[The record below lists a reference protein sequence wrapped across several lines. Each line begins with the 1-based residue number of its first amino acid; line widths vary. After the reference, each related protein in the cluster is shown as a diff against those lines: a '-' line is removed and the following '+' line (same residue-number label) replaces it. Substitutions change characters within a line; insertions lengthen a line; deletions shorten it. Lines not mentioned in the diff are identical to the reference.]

1 MLNDLNAILQSLKDD
16 LLELIP
22 NILIS
27 VVVLGI
33 GYLLARLVKYLM
45 VRLIRYLGKIISRRI
60 RGANLEEAATFI
72 GIAFFWIILFSTIL
86 LITDILGLRVLTAWF
101 ESILQYTP
109 NLLAAILIIFAAV
122 ILGNFI
128 ATLVTNLGKK
138 IGLDYGATL
147 GRIAQSIILFTAI
160 VIAIDQIGIEVN
172 FLINISDIV
181 LAALLFGAA
190 LAFGLGARDSVS
202 NILASCY
209 VRKMYKAGDYIQVG
223 AVKGTIVKIDSTH
236 VLLENETGQLSIPS
250 KSFNQRN
257 SSLISKKP

>member
-1 MLNDLNAILQSLKDD
+1 MLNDLNTILHSLKEG

-27 VVVLGI
+27 LVVFGI

-45 VRLIRYLGKIISRRI
+45 TRLIRYLGTAISRRI
-60 RGANLEEAATFI
+60 RGVNLEEAATFI
-72 GIAFFWIILFSTIL
+72 GIAFFWLILFSTVL
-86 LITDILGLRVLTAWF
+86 LITDILGLRVLTTWF

-128 ATLVTNLGKK
+128 ATLVSNLGNKF
-138 IGLDYGATL
+138 GLEYGPTL

-160 VIAIDQIGIEVN
+160 VIAIDQIGIEVT
-172 FLINISDIV
+172 FLINIIDIV

-202 NILASCY
+202 NILASYY

-223 AVKGTIVKIDSTH
+223 SVKGTIIKIDSTH
-236 VLLENETGQLSIPS
+236 VLLENESGQMSVPS
-250 KSFNQRN
+250 KSFNRRN
-257 SSLISKKP
+257 SFLISKKP

>member
-1 MLNDLNAILQSLKDD
+1 
-16 LLELIP
+16 
-22 NILIS
+22 
-27 VVVLGI
+27 
-33 GYLLARLVKYLM
+33 M
-45 VRLIRYLGKIISRRI
+45 VRLIRYLGMVISRRI

-72 GIAFFWIILFSTIL
+72 GIAFFWLILFSTLL
-86 LITDILGLRVLTAWF
+86 LITDILGLRVLTSWF

-128 ATLVTNLGKK
+128 ATLVTNLGDRM
-138 IGLDYGATL
+138 GLDYGATL

-172 FLINISDIV
+172 FLINIIDIV

-190 LAFGLGARDSVS
+190 LAFGLGARDSVR
-202 NILASCY
+202 NILASFY

-223 AVKGTIVKIDSTH
+223 SVKGTIIKIESTH
-236 VLLENETGQLSIPS
+236 VLLENEAGQMSIPS
-250 KSFNQRN
+250 KSFNQCN
-257 SSLISKKP
+257 SSLLTKKP